1 MQELLFYLLCV
12 SLEETRRKS
21 QANLQWDLNPGPQV
35 LKSNS
40 LSLAPTT
47 ISLFD
52 KTNCSNFVRLFLFL
66 FLFFFLS
73 LSLSLYFPFSHR
85 SEFQDLLIQL
95 HPNDLGSSSDFFQHR
110 LIRRITETARPDIEA
125 KYFSSSLRGRRSSAV
140 V

>member
-1 MQELLFYLLCV
+1 MQELLFYLLYV

-66 FLFFFLS
+66 FS

-125 KYFSSSLRGRRSSAV
+125 KKVL
-140 V
+140 